1 MAPTLSSTQ
10 ADARFDGGVAPTV
23 AKDRFTDVGEALAG
37 IMHATYTPDV
47 RARAPRSGRSD
58 DARIS
63 QLFAAPALG
72 GSPVRRSAFCSRRQY
87 V

>member
-1 MAPTLSSTQ
+1 MASTLRSTH
-10 ADARFDGGVAPTV
+10 ADARVDGGVAPTV